1 MPTWILKKKKKKSYG
16 DFGSTQDTFRES
28 QINLFIAS
36 FVFGTKDDHIIM
48 SCKVVHDVLTNR
60 KQKSL
65 ENVVIHIMALSLST
79 CLHSLVC
86 HTYHIKQSILSNNHF
101 FLTPYTKIQKKIKK
115 KK

>member
-1 MPTWILKKKKKKSYG
+1 MVTSSFSKKKKSYG
-16 DFGSTQDTFRES
+16 DLGSTQVTFRS
-28 QINLFIAS
+28 QICLLL

-48 SCKVVHDVLTNR
+48 SCKVAHDVLTNR

-86 HTYHIKQSILSNNHF
+86 QTYHIKQSILSNNHF

-115 KK
+115 IK

>member
-1 MPTWILKKKKKKSYG
+1 MVTWVPPKLHL
-16 DFGSTQDTFRES
+16 ES
-28 QINLFIAS
+28 PKFVYCF
-36 FVFGTKDDHIIM
+36 FVFGTKDNHVIM

-86 HTYHIKQSILSNNHF
+86 QTYHIKQSILSNNHF
-101 FLTPYTKIQKKIKK
+101 F
-115 KK
+115 